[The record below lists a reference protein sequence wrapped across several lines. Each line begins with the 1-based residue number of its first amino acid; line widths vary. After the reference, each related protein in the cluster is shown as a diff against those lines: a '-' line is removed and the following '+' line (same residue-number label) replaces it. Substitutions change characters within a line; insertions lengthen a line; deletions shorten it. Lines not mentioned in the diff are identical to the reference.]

1 MRRNRSA
8 NSPKD
13 GRQRQEEQAKLKKR
27 TEVTDYDTD
36 GNKMQSSETDEP
48 EKEKPKEPMSL
59 KKVLTRSAT
68 ASVMA
73 LLYLSIIYAGH
84 FYCMLAVIL
93 TQVRFPNHFINHF
106 NTFSMYPIFQTE
118 IYREIVNVRYVEA
131 RERAMPWFRTLQWG
145 WFLVAMVYVCKFFL
159 LFFLFL
165 IILFLPTGI
174 LRWRYFTSFLW

>member
-1 MRRNRSA
+1 MRRNKSA
-8 NSPKD
+8 TSPKD
-13 GRQRQEEQAKLKKR
+13 GKQRQEEQSKLKKR

-93 TQVRFPNHFINHF
+93 TQVCFLIMLRLQHFSIF
-106 NTFSMYPIFQTE
+106 PIFRRKSTAKLSTFVTWKL
-118 IYREIVNVRYVEA
+118 VNELCRGFVHYNGV
-131 RERAMPWFRTLQWG
+131 G
-145 WFLVAMVYVCKFFL
+145 
-159 LFFLFL
+159 
-165 IILFLPTGI
+165 
-174 LRWRYFTSFLW
+174 S